1 MNIVAE
7 LWKCERCKRVMQAA
21 CSCISRGA
29 MLALRIFARYWWTM
43 KAWYARLAA
52 RCSCRVREQRAS
64 ATKAGRRR
72 RERGRATSVK
82 YSEVKLDR
90 SKRVSQYDQY
100 VQPPYFS
107 QLVACFASSCVCVR
121 AGRRKRAPNAT
132 DAHMS
137 KRAKTAL
144 SGVAINKERYLE
156 LLGKLVGE
164 SETLQNDPPNGLIPK
179 EDNASQ
185 HVLAALQA
193 HTVEN
198 GGPLTVERV
207 AFTPGRG
214 NVIITYPGETDESL
228 AFVGSH
234 MDLVP
239 ANPET

>member
-1 MNIVAE
+1 
-7 LWKCERCKRVMQAA
+7 
-21 CSCISRGA
+21 
-29 MLALRIFARYWWTM
+29 
-43 KAWYARLAA
+43 
-52 RCSCRVREQRAS
+52 
-64 ATKAGRRR
+64 
-72 RERGRATSVK
+72 
-82 YSEVKLDR
+82 
-90 SKRVSQYDQY
+90 
-100 VQPPYFS
+100 
-107 QLVACFASSCVCVR
+107 
-121 AGRRKRAPNAT
+121 
-132 DAHMS
+132 MS

-239 ANPET
+239 ANPETWKRDPFRMTVEDDELHGRGTTDCLGHVALVTELMLELAVKRPVLQRTVTAVFIANEENQSVKDIGVDRLMATGKSACRRLLLPPPTVARHLSRAPLVRVRCASL